1 MPEKDAG
8 TKMRDKATIAI
19 VAPLEPEDFFDL
31 LWQGV
36 WEATFDLSSF
46 GVEVQN
52 LTTRHDDVREQR
64 KILETLLDSRPDA
77 IGLSPVH
84 ATELNDLI
92 DQHVLRGTPVITF
105 YSDAPDSQ
113 RVAFVHPDLYQAGV
127 LAGEALAKL
136 IRGPGRVLS
145 FPGSL
150 DAYHLAQRYQGF
162 RDGLAR
168 FAGRIEEV
176 LSCLTGHPAA
186 GITLRY
192 LEAFSPLVGYY
203 VGNDDLVSIAN
214 AIERLGEDPRSRT
227 PCIGFSNTEHVRPL
241 LDRGVISAVID
252 ENRYQ
257 LGYFAVQKAYEAV
270 LKLETDAPVASVKI
284 PSTVIFA
291 ANAGGAGDSLDSAFQ
306 LLVKQ
311 RTDILMSYKT
321 RLEEANLKL
330 LDLTVTDPLT
340 GLYNR
345 RKFDETLNQE
355 VSRALRYGP
364 VSLAVIDLDYFK
376 SVNDQYGHQAGD
388 DALKAVAKVLRT
400 CCRTTDTCA
409 RLGGDEFAIILPH
422 SDANAAEVVRRR
434 IQYQIART
442 LVKLA
447 DREVS
452 IGLSIGVA
460 TLPGDATSAVEL
472 IAAADAAMYQAKQA
486 SRCRPAPVSEA
497 S

>member
-1 MPEKDAG
+1 MA
-8 TKMRDKATIAI
+8 
-19 VAPLEPEDFFDL
+19 
-31 LWQGV
+31 
-36 WEATFDLSSF
+36 
-46 GVEVQN
+46 
-52 LTTRHDDVREQR
+52 
-64 KILETLLDSRPDA
+64 
-77 IGLSPVH
+77 
-84 ATELNDLI
+84 
-92 DQHVLRGTPVITF
+92 
-105 YSDAPDSQ
+105 
-113 RVAFVHPDLYQAGV
+113 
-127 LAGEALAKL
+127 
-136 IRGPGRVLS
+136 
-145 FPGSL
+145 
-150 DAYHLAQRYQGF
+150 
-162 RDGLAR
+162 
-168 FAGRIEEV
+168 
-176 LSCLTGHPAA
+176 
-186 GITLRY
+186 
-192 LEAFSPLVGYY
+192 GYY
-203 VGNDDLVSIAN
+203 VGNNDLISVAN
-214 AIERLGEDPRSRT
+214 AIERLGEDPASRT
-227 PCIGFSNTEHVRPL
+227 PCIGFSNTEHVRPFL
-241 LDRGVISAVID
+241 EQGVISAVID

-270 LKLETDAPVASVKI
+270 LKLETDAPVAGVKI
-284 PSTVIFA
+284 PSNVIFA
-291 ANAGGAGDSLDSAFQ
+291 ANASGAGDSLDNAFQ

-311 RTDILMSYKT
+311 RTEILVSYKT

-330 LDLTVTDPLT
+330 LDLAVTDPLT

-345 RKFDETLNQE
+345 RKFDETLHQE

-486 SRCRPAPVSEA
+486 SRCEPAPVREA